1 MSKLSVLVCSLKQA
15 KPNPAIYLALAG
27 FLLGLLP
34 PAASA
39 KRLDPSP
46 HENQWRMG
54 GQNLSDT
61 RNQSVK
67 VAIGP
72 SNVSQLVTKW
82 VFTTAGDVSATPAV
96 VNDVVYFPDWVG
108 DFYAVNARS
117 GALIWSH
124 RIADWTGIPGDWAR
138 NDPAL
143 NGDAIILGDQGGAL
157 ATFSNGRL
165 SGPGARVVAV
175 RKKTG
180 SLLWSTQVDS
190 FAAAA
195 ITSSPVIFNNIVYV
209 GVASLTEE
217 SLSASF
223 PDYPA
228 VRFEAASWP

>member
-1 MSKLSVLVCSLKQA
+1 MTELCVLACTLRQA
-15 KPNPAIYLALAG
+15 KPRRAIHLALAAL
-27 FLLGLLP
+27 LLGLLP
-34 PAASA
+34 PSVSA
-39 KRLDPSP
+39 ESKPTPD
-46 HENQWRMG
+46 EDQWAMG

-82 VFTTAGDVSATPAV
+82 VFATAGDVSATPAV
-96 VNDVVYFPDWVG
+96 VNDVVYFPDWAG
-108 DFYAVNARS
+108 NFYAVNASS

-124 RIADWTGIPGDWAR
+124 KIADWTGVQGDWAR

-143 NGDAIILGDQGGAL
+143 NGDAVILGDQGGAL
-157 ATFSNGRL
+157 ATFSNGQL

-175 RKKTG
+175 HKKTG

-195 ITSSPVIFNNIVYV
+195 ITSSPVVFKDIVYV

-217 SLSASF
+217 SLRRVF
-223 PDYPA
+223 QIIPA
-228 VRFEAASWP
+228 VRSEAASWH